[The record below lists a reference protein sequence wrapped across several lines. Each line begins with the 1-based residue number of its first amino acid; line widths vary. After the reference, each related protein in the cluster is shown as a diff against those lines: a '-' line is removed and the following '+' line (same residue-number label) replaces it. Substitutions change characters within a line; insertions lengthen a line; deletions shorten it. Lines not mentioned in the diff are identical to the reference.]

1 MANDTNN
8 NIENKVKRKVIKRR
22 KISYQKVFSFISAGF
37 IVGCCIFYGTRFLTL
52 YLENKKEE
60 IKLEDT
66 LSQNIKETNN
76 DFKKVN
82 NDFYFQNDV
91 DNNYVMYSNILWR
104 IVKINSD
111 NTMKLISD
119 DVLTYLSYVEDNDNS
134 INTWLNKDNNNN
146 NNTGILETALN
157 NPYNYL
163 TNDGICKDS
172 IDDTKHITCDDVDDT
187 SLIGTLSMFDYVNAG
202 GKDSYL
208 NIDKYFYL
216 STFDKDNNIWYVNND
231 GKVENKDGDNIYGIR
246 PTITLKSNSKSIT
259 GDGTK
264 DNPYIIDENYLFGS
278 YVKLGDDIW
287 RVYNVTEDKIKL
299 ALNDYLKDD
308 SENVTYKYSSDGYYH
323 NDTVKGSLA
332 YYLNNTYLNSLS
344 YKDSIISNKW
354 TNGVYGSSNNFN
366 YKDTLNSKVDTNISV
381 LSVGDIIL
389 NGELSDYY
397 LSTGISKTS
406 SMVYTVKGNGTLYSR
421 NSTSEAKIVPTIS
434 INKDILT
441 KGNGTITSP
450 YEME

>member
-1 MANDTNN
+1 MANDTKNN
-8 NIENKVKRKVIKRR
+8 VEKKVIKRR
-22 KISYQKVFSFISAGF
+22 KISYQKVFSFVSAGF
-37 IVGCCIFYGTRFLTL
+37 IIGCCIFYGTRFLTL

-66 LSQNIKETNN
+66 LSQNIKENN
-76 DFKKVN
+76 SNLKKVN
-82 NDFYFQNDV
+82 NDYYFQNDV
-91 DNNYVMYSNILWR
+91 DNNYVMYSNMLWR

-111 NTMKLISD
+111 NTIKLISD
-119 DVLTYLSYVEDNDNS
+119 DIVTYLSYVKTDDDTS
-134 INTWLNKDNNNN
+134 YINTWLNKNDND
-146 NNTGILETALN
+146 NTGILENALN

-163 TNDGICKDS
+163 TNDGICKDN
-172 IDDTKHITCDDVDDT
+172 INDTKHITCDDVDDT

-216 STFDKDNNIWYVNND
+216 STLDKDNNIWYVNAN
-231 GKVENKDGDNIYGIR
+231 GKVENTDGNNIYGIR
-246 PTITLKSNSKSIT
+246 PTITLKSNSKSIS
-259 GDGTK
+259 GDGTI

-278 YVKLGDDIW
+278 YVKLGEDIW
-287 RVYNVTEDKIKL
+287 RVYNVSEDKIKL
-299 ALNDYLKDD
+299 SLNDYLKDD
-308 SENVTYKYSSDGYYH
+308 EENFTYKYSSNGYYH

-344 YKDSIISNKW
+344 YKDNIISNKW
-354 TNGVYGSSNNFN
+354 SNGIYGSSNNFD
-366 YKDTLNSKVDTNISV
+366 YKDTLNTKVDTKISI

-397 LSTGISKTS
+397 LSTGVSS
-406 SMVYTVKGNGTLYSR
+406 SNSMVYTVKDNGTLYGK
-421 NSTSEAKIVPTIS
+421 NSTNTAKVVPTIS
-434 INKDILT
+434 IDKNILT
-441 KGNGTITSP
+441 KGNGTINSP